1 MSRYAKSFVPIIAA
15 IGAILADTGLI
26 AADMVGDFT
35 SSIVM
40 LAVTLGVYAVPNK
53 G

>member
-1 MSRYAKSFVPIIAA
+1 MGKYAKSFVPIVAA
-15 IGAILADTGLI
+15 VGAILADVGLI
-26 AADMVGDFT
+26 ADNMVGDFT

-40 LAVTLGVYAVPNK
+40 LAVTVGVYAIPNK

>member
-1 MSRYAKSFVPIIAA
+1 MSKYSKSFVPIVAA
-15 IGAILADTGLI
+15 LGAVLADVGLI

-40 LAVTLGVYAVPNK
+40 LAVALGVYAIPNK
-53 G
+53 D

>member
-1 MSRYAKSFVPIIAA
+1 MSKYAKSFVPIVAA
-15 IGAILADTGLI
+15 IGAILADVGLI
-26 AADMVGDFT
+26 ASDMVGDFT

-40 LAVTLGVYAVPNK
+40 LAVTLGVYSIPNK